1 MKPLRRAPPAPLR
14 RLRPRVLLSSLVV
27 AAVTALATP
36 EVRAAGDPNLEW
48 WTLTTKH
55 FHVHYARG
63 LEPVAERISA
73 LAETIHDRLSGPL
86 GHAPASRT
94 EIVITDDTDS
104 ANGSA
109 TALPFNT
116 IRLYVTAPDDLSPLG
131 DYDDWYLELLTH
143 EYTHILHTDNI
154 SGLPAVVN
162 AVLGKTYSPNQ
173 AQPRWIL
180 EGLAVL
186 IESEHSSAGRIRSSL
201 FDMYLRADVLADNIA
216 GIDQFSSSAF
226 RWPQGNLWY
235 LYGSRFLRWIT
246 DVYGPNTMR
255 AVATDYGASLIPWGI
270 NRSIRRVTGKTYV
283 ELYEGFKDHL
293 RRRYA
298 DQMREV
304 DNRGLREGTALTHHG
319 RTVSYPRFA
328 PVSARSSKAAGEEVV
343 YFRDNSHARSGLYRL
358 TLGDPKKGPLREDL
372 LARTLGDSSPAFT
385 PEGDLVF
392 HSLSYFRNI
401 YARDDIFRIPRGE
414 TSVNGEE
421 GVRKQLTVGQRAS
434 AADVSPDGKKIVFI
448 ANTKGTTFLDIAD
461 VAADG
466 TLSPRRDLVPSA
478 RFEQAYTPRFSPD
491 GRKVAYSVWT
501 AGGYRDVRVVD
512 VATGAFEEI
521 THDRSMDLNPTF
533 SADGKTLYFASDRS
547 GIFNIYAHDLAAKTL
562 AQVTNVR
569 VGAVQPAVSADGKT
583 LVYVGYTTLGF
594 DLFTMPLDR
603 ARFLP
608 AQRAPTDRP
617 DRPTEP
623 GSVAM
628 TRSPYSPLLTIAPRR
643 YLINYKPGSYSA
655 NALELTASGS
665 DVVGNHGIDLTLLI
679 DPEAP
684 SPNFSATYTYGR
696 LPVDLS
702 LRAFHQVSPRTFK
715 QNDADTK
722 FDEITNG
729 LTAGI
734 SYRHLGEF
742 SSHSL
747 GLSFSVANFAGALPF
762 GSSIDPYSSVPGKP
776 SSGNID
782 IAHLGY
788 AFSNAEGSIET
799 AGAARGFAFNIG
811 LDYGGVATGSTYT
824 SRGASASITGYLP
837 MPWPGYHT
845 VAVRTAGA
853 VSAGNYPRGGNYSV
867 GGYDLGN
874 NSLPSTLISGAFN
887 GSFALRG
894 YPPRAYS
901 GSSYFLQNV
910 EYRIPLFKPDRG
922 LSTLPVYLRRIDGNL
937 FWDYG
942 GAFDSFNFH
951 TLGLFRAGEIIYTP
965 QLHTSVGGEL
975 WLATTIGYQLN
986 VQFRVGYAYGFSV
999 EAIPG
1004 GQPYFIASS
1013 AF

>member
-1 MKPLRRAPPAPLR
+1 VRPLRRAPPARPR
-14 RLRPRVLLSSLVV
+14 RLGALLSGLAV
-27 AAVTALATP
+27 AAATALATP
-36 EVRAAGDPNLEW
+36 EVRAAGDPNLDW
-48 WTLTTKH
+48 WTVTTTH
-55 FHVHYARG
+55 FHIHYARG
-63 LEPVAERISA
+63 LEPVADRLAA
-73 LAETIHDRLSGPL
+73 LAETIHDRVSVTL
-86 GHAPASRT
+86 GHAPTSVT

-154 SGLPAVVN
+154 SGVPAVLN

-180 EGLAVL
+180 EGLAVVS
-186 IESEHSSAGRIRSSL
+186 ESQHSSAGRIRSSL
-201 FDMYLRADVLADNIA
+201 FDMYLRADVLGDNIA
-216 GIDQFSSSAF
+216 GIDQFSSSAY

-246 DVYGPNTMR
+246 DIYGPNTMR
-255 AVATDYGASLIPWGI
+255 AVAADYGATLIPWGI
-270 NRSIRRVTGKTYV
+270 NRAIRRVTGKTYV

-304 DNRGLREGTALTHHG
+304 DRRGQREGTAITRHG
-319 RTVSYPRFA
+319 FTVSYPRFA
-328 PVSARSSKAAGEEVV
+328 PVNARSSAAAGEEIV
-343 YFRDNSHARSGLYRL
+343 YFRDDNHARSGLYRL
-358 TLGDPKKGPLREDL
+358 PLAAPAKGPRSEEL
-372 LARTLGDSSPAFT
+372 LARTLGDSSATFT

-392 HSLSYFRNI
+392 NSLAFFRNV
-401 YARDDIFRIPRGE
+401 YARNDLFRLPRGE
-414 TSVNGEE
+414 TSPHGEE
-421 GVRKQLTVGQRAS
+421 SSRQQLTVGQRAS
-434 AADVSPDGKKIVFI
+434 GADVSADGKKVVFI
-448 ANTKGTTFLDIAD
+448 VNTKGTTYLDIAD
-461 VAADG
+461 ITESGAVVN
-466 TLSPRRDLVPSA
+466 RRDLVPSA

-491 GRKVAYSVWT
+491 GRKVAYSAWT

-521 THDRSMDLNPTF
+521 TRDRSLDLNPVF
-533 SADGKTLYFASDRS
+533 SADGKTLYFASDRT
-547 GIFNIYAHDLAAKTL
+547 GIFNIYACDLATKTL
-562 AQVTNVR
+562 AQVTNVH

-608 AQRAPTDRP
+608 ALPAPTDRP
-617 DRPTEP
+617 DLPTEP
-623 GSVAM
+623 GNVPM
-628 TRSPYSPLLTIAPRR
+628 TRSRYSPLPTFAPRH

-665 DVVGNHGIDLTLLI
+665 DVVGNHGIDLTLLL

-684 SPNFSATYTYGR
+684 SPTISATYTYGR

-702 LRAFHQVSPRTFK
+702 LRAFHQPAPRTFK
-715 QNDADTK
+715 QNDATTR
-722 FDEITNG
+722 FDEVTNG

-734 SYRHLGEF
+734 SYRHQSEF
-742 SSHSL
+742 SSHAF
-747 GLSFSVANFAGALPF
+747 GLSFSVANFHGELPF
-762 GSSIDPYSSVPGKP
+762 GTGTDPYSTVPGKP
-776 SSGNID
+776 ASGNID
-782 IAHLGY
+782 IAHIGY
-788 AFSNAEGSIET
+788 SFSNAEGSIET
-799 AGAARGFAFNIG
+799 AGAARGFSFNIG
-811 LDYGGVATGSTYT
+811 LDYGGLVTGSTYT
-824 SRGASASITGYLP
+824 SRGASMSAVGYLS
-837 MPWPGYHT
+837 MPWPGHQT
-845 VAVRTAGA
+845 LAVRTAGA
-853 VSAGNYPRGGNYSV
+853 VSGGNYPRGGTYSV
-867 GGYDLGN
+867 GGYDLEG
-874 NSLPSTLISGAFN
+874 NSLPSTLLSGAFN

-901 GSSYFLQNV
+901 GASYFLQNV
-910 EYRIPLFKPDRG
+910 EYRVPLFKPDRG

-942 GAFDSFNFH
+942 GAFDSFDFH
-951 TLGLFRAGEIIYTP
+951 NLRLFRSGDIIFTP

-975 WLATTIGYQLN
+975 WLSTTIGYQLN
-986 VQFRVGYAYGFSV
+986 VQFRVGYAYGFSP